1 MAKPFHLVLATTHNA
16 RARQLP
22 PNSEEANSWQAKA
35 SEWIRQA
42 EALGASGDENP
53 AHDATDGLAWL
64 QKHMLDQSIP
74 RDVSSPM
81 SPGRAHNGALT
92 SHRSGLDGADAQTS
106 AEHNAQIDQIQN
118 KHQYA
123 ISQLRAEQATR
134 KRLEELVKSL
144 EGRLRAT
151 ETKLVAAEAR
161 SRSNG
166 GGSSGEGSESDQLRR
181 AEVEKTRLLGIISEE
196 RISKRRAEDAEQ
208 EERAIRRKLEDQL
221 WMLGASIDPPTL

>member
-1 MAKPFHLVLATTHNA
+1 MLANTHNT

-42 EALGASGDENP
+42 QALGASGDENP

-64 QKHMLDQSIP
+64 QKHMLDQSLP
-74 RDVSSPM
+74 RDVISPM
-81 SPGRAHNGALT
+81 SPGRAHDGALT
-92 SHRSGLDGADAQTS
+92 SHRSGLDSADGQPL
-106 AEHNAQIDQIQN
+106 AEYTAKIDQLQS

-123 ISQLRAEQATR
+123 VSQLRAEQATR
-134 KRLEELVKSL
+134 KRLEERVKSL
-144 EGRLRAT
+144 EGLLRAT

-161 SRSNG
+161 SRSS
-166 GGSSGEGSESDQLRR
+166 GGSGSAGEGSESDQLRR
-181 AEVEKTRLLGIISEE
+181 AEAEKTRLLGIITEE

-221 WMLGASIDPPTL
+221 WMLGASIDPPAL